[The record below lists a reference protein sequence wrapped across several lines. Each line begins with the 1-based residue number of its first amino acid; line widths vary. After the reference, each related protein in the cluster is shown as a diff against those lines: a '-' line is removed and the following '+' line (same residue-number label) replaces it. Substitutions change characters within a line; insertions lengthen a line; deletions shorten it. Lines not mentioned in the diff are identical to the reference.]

1 MAVNEPIN
9 ILKVVLRK
17 SKRGLGFFFT
27 IKKDTFLSLHLETE
41 PGPGADFSVPGGQ
54 VFTEV

>member
-1 MAVNEPIN
+1 MTEWLHLYFKAV
-9 ILKVVLRK
+9 
-17 SKRGLGFFFT
+17 LGFFFT